1 MEISFCNAKDDRE
14 MTLLHLAG
22 QNGHVAV
29 IEALLTFGS
38 AVTTKDSYGKTTYD
52 RAAQEGHAAAIWQLC
67 KAEAQAEKT
76 RRRSAAAAAEE
87 RGRGPTIAALVTLTL
102 LSSGDAVHG
111 HLCGRYG
118 AVVSSRQCNEA
129 RRETTTKGAGMD
141 REL

>member
-1 MEISFCNAKDDRE
+1 MKILFYKE
-14 MTLLHLAG
+14 MTPLHLAG
-22 QNGHVAV
+22 QNGHVAA
-29 IEALLTFGS
+29 IEALLALGAT
-38 AVTTKDSYGKTTYD
+38 VTAKDSYGKTACD
-52 RAAQEGHAAAIWQLC
+52 RAAQEDHATAVRRLC